1 MSGTDQGEARRDK
14 FETLMKQYVEFYLEH
29 MRVEEAEILPLA
41 ESVLNTDEW
50 AELDAAFLTNRDPL
64 AGYEADAA
72 YRPLSTKILGA
83 LHNSGSVGLALQA
96 FAGTAVPQFSPRH

>member
-41 ESVLNTDEW
+41 ESVLS
-50 AELDAAFLTNRDPL
+50 
-64 AGYEADAA
+64 AD
-72 YRPLSTKILGA
+72 
-83 LHNSGSVGLALQA
+83 
-96 FAGTAVPQFSPRH
+96 